1 MQKASTK
8 KKMFFTIQYYQLT
21 FIFIHTLSFHLL
33 IYWLGTFPECWFLLP
48 LIVYVVI
55 MFSLFVRYYFLK
67 VFIYPV
73 FFNLRLNQKWWIYSF
88 TFAWPSFPA
97 LTKSW
102 LNHRS
107 GPSTVSYISWA
118 HTNYVIWLLNSHWYS
133 KTF

>member
-1 MQKASTK
+1 MQKASK
-8 KKMFFTIQYYQLT
+8 KKKKCSLLLNIINWLLFL
-21 FIFIHTLSFHLL
+21 FILSFHLL

-48 LIVYVVI
+48 LIVYFVI

-67 VFIYPV
+67 VFIYP
-73 FFNLRLNQKWWIYSF
+73 RLNQKWWIYSF
-88 TFAWPSFPA
+88 TFARSSFPA